1 MKDRKENIMK
11 NDVSSK
17 KSFRSTFD
25 QIESKIKK
33 SFTTLGLI
41 ALLLFWGIVPIVV
54 VSLMGGNY
62 QTISSNQKVIL
73 SLINDILLIFILLLI
88 YRKTIIADAKK
99 FFNRDIFKHLWCSF
113 RYWGIGLV
121 IMVIS
126 NWIIAIFVDGTL
138 AVNEQ
143 EVRKLIDSYPLYMA
157 FQLIIYAPLTEELI
171 FRKSIKDIQLPSS
184 FYVFLSGFIFGGM
197 HVVSSLESAID
208 LLYLIPYC
216 SLGFV
221 FAYLYQKTDNI
232 FSTITA
238 HAFHNALALM
248 TYLLMVIK

>member
-11 NDVSSK
+11 SDYFIEKRSK
-17 KSFRSTFD
+17 SIFD
-25 QIESKIKK
+25 QIEDKMWK
-33 SFTTLGLI
+33 SLITLGLI
-41 ALLLFWGIVPIVV
+41 ALLFLWGIVPIVV
-54 VSLMGGNY
+54 VYLMGGNY

-73 SLINDILLIFILLLI
+73 SLINDILLVFILLLI
-88 YRKTIIADAKK
+88 YRKTIIADAKE

-126 NWIIAIFVDGTL
+126 NWIIAIFTNGTL

-171 FRKSIKDIQLPSS
+171 FRKSIKDIRLSSS